1 MPMISLGENRA
12 PAERIARPPR
22 PLLGTVG
29 IRCSPGKK
37 VPFLPAMR
45 SGTVLIL
52 LGVIDILY
60 NIKSP

>member
-12 PAERIARPPR
+12 PAESIARPPR
-22 PLLGTVG
+22 PLFGAVG
-29 IRCSPGKK
+29 IRYSPGKK
-37 VPFLPAMR
+37 TPCLPAMKP
-45 SGTVLIL
+45 GMALIL